1 MAEAADFPIALLAPF
16 GGEPPPA
23 PAWYRRATATA
34 PEAFH
39 VPVDGAQIEGLA
51 WGERGKPGL
60 LLIHGAGGH
69 AGWWRMVAPFL
80 ARDYRVAA
88 FSLSGMG
95 RSGWRPRYSLDTYA
109 DEALAVCEHAGLTL
123 AGRPT
128 VFGHS
133 FGGRV
138 ALRLAAREGG
148 RLSAAAVIDTII
160 RGLGEAGGTGGLWAP
175 RPTKVYPTLAAAL
188 ARFRLAPP
196 QPCENLFLVD
206 AVARES
212 LGPPK
217 GAPGDGGEGWT
228 WTFDPML
235 WSVLDDA
242 VAAADDLV
250 AATCPLALIY
260 AEHSRLMDETR
271 LKSARTLKPE
281 APLVVIPGAEHHI
294 MLDQPLA
301 LATAIAGL
309 MAGWFAEDRP

>member
-1 MAEAADFPIALLAPF
+1 MADTADFPIALLAPF
-16 GGEPPPA
+16 DGEPPPA
-23 PAWYRRATATA
+23 PAWWRRAVAVT
-34 PEAFH
+34 PETFR
-39 VPVDGAQIEGLA
+39 VPVDGAEIEYLA

-69 AGWWRMVAPFL
+69 AGWWRAVAPFL
-80 ARDYRVAA
+80 ARDFRVAA

-95 RSGWRPRYSLDTYA
+95 RSSWRSRYSIDTYA

-123 AGRPT
+123 AGRPA

-138 ALRLAAREGG
+138 ALRLAAREGA
-148 RLSAAAVIDTII
+148 RLSAAAVIDSVI
-160 RGLGEAGGTGGLWAP
+160 RSGGEARTTGRLWAP

-212 LGPPK
+212 LGPPR
-217 GAPGDGGEGWT
+217 DGGQGWT

-235 WSVLDDA
+235 WSVLDDP

-250 AATCPLALIY
+250 AATCPMGLIY
-260 AEHSRLMDETR
+260 AENSRLMDETR
-271 LKSARTLKPE
+271 LKSARALKPS
-281 APLVVIPGAEHHI
+281 APVVVIPAAEHHI

>member
-1 MAEAADFPIALLAPF
+1 MADVADFPIALLAPF

-23 PAWYRRATATA
+23 PAWWLRAMAAA
-34 PEAFH
+34 PEASR
-39 VPVDGAQIEGLA
+39 VPVDGAEIEYLA
-51 WGERGKPGL
+51 WGERGRPGL

-69 AGWWRMVAPFL
+69 AGWWRAVAPFL
-80 ARDYRVAA
+80 ARDFRVAA

-95 RSGWRPRYSLDTYA
+95 RSGWRPRYSIDTYA

-123 AGRPT
+123 AGRPA

-138 ALRLAAREGG
+138 ALRLAAREGA

-160 RGLGEAGGTGGLWAP
+160 RPIGEAGATGGLWAP

-217 GAPGDGGEGWT
+217 QGGEGWT

-235 WSVLDDA
+235 WSVLDDP
-242 VAAADDLV
+242 VGAADDLI
-250 AATCPLALIY
+250 ATTCPMALIY

-271 LKSARTLKPE
+271 LKSARALKPSS
-281 APLVVIPGAEHHI
+281 PLVVIPAAEHHI

>member
-1 MAEAADFPIALLAPF
+1 MADANDFPIAPLAPF
-16 GGEPPPA
+16 EGMRPPA
-23 PAWYRRATATA
+23 PAWFDRALAAA
-34 PEAFH
+34 PETFR
-39 VPVDGAQIEGLA
+39 VPVGGAEIEGLA

-69 AGWWRMVAPFL
+69 AGWWRAVAPFL

-95 RSGWRPRYSLDTYA
+95 RSGWRPRYSLDIYA
-109 DEALAVCEHAGLTL
+109 DEALAVCAHAGLTE
-123 AGRPT
+123 AGPPT
-128 VFGHS
+128 VVGHS

-138 ALRLAAREGG
+138 TLRLAAREGR
-148 RLSAAAVIDTII
+148 RLRAAVVVDSII
-160 RGLGEAGGTGGLWAP
+160 RALGERGSTGGLWGP

-206 AVARES
+206 QVARES

-217 GAPGDGGEGWT
+217 DGSEGWT

-235 WSVLDDA
+235 WANLDDP
-242 VAAADDLV
+242 VMAADDLV
-250 AATCPLALIY
+250 AAACPVALIY
-260 AEHSRLMDETR
+260 AEHSRLMGASRVET
-271 LKSARTLKPE
+271 ARALAPK
-281 APLVVIPGAEHHI
+281 APLVIIPEAEHHI

-301 LATAIAGL
+301 LAAAISGIL
-309 MAGWFAEDRP
+309 AGWPNEDPR